1 MRIESKANATGGQFI
16 KKILIFAPS
25 PTKNIY
31 ISITTHKSLQINV
44 KLVQINDTKCSGEK
58 YAPFAKKRKM
68 FNRETFTKRNFFRH
82 ALQICVTFD
91 TRVS

>member
-1 MRIESKANATGGQFI
+1 MQLGVNLL

-44 KLVQINDTKCSGEK
+44 KFMQINDTKCSGEK

-68 FNRETFTKRNFFRH
+68 FNRETFTNRNFFRH
-82 ALQICVTFD
+82 AMRNV
-91 TRVS
+91 RYKS

>member
-1 MRIESKANATGGQFI
+1 MQLGVNLL

-58 YAPFAKKRKM
+58 YALFAKKRKM
-68 FNRETFTKRNFFRH
+68 FNRH